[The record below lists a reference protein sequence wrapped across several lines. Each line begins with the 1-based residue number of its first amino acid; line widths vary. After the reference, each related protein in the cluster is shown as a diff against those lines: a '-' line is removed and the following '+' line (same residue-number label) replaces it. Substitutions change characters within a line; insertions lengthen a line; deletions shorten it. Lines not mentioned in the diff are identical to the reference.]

1 MKPINFVAALL
12 ICIASGCS
20 SIKITHSW
28 ESPMAQQKEY
38 SKIIVVALL
47 KDNDR
52 NFRERMEDHMV
63 GDLTDLG
70 YSAVSSLREFGP
82 QYFEGIKEEEAIA
95 KLQSSGANAVISIVL
110 LDKEKERK
118 YVPASVVR
126 SPYIVYHRRFWG
138 YYSTM
143 STRIYEP
150 GYYTEQTNYFWESNF
165 FDLAT
170 KELQYSVQTRSF
182 DSNSAESLG
191 HEYGRLI
198 VKDMVKHNL
207 LIKKK

>member
-1 MKPINFVAALL
+1 M
-12 ICIASGCS
+12 
-20 SIKITHSW
+20 
-28 ESPMAQQKEY
+28 
-38 SKIIVVALL
+38 
-47 KDNDR
+47 
-52 NFRERMEDHMV
+52 
-63 GDLTDLG
+63 
-70 YSAVSSLREFGP
+70 REFGP
-82 QYFEGIKEEEAIA
+82 KSFEGIKEEEAIA
-95 KLQSSGANAVISIVL
+95 KLQSSGADAVISIVL

-126 SPYIVYHRRFWG
+126 SPYNIYHRRFWG

-165 FDLAT
+165 FDLT
-170 KELQYSVQTRSF
+170 SKELQYSVQTRSF